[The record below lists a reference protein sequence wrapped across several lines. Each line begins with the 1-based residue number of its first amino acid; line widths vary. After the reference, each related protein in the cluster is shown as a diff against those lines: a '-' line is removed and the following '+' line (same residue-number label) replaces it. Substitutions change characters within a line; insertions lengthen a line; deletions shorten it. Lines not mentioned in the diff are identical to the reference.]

1 MEHQMELSLF
11 AKSMTQ
17 LYSRPIKDQYE
28 EGLHPLISIS
38 NTLILMNGW
47 KSENLKA
54 TSTGNLLTYISV
66 LSLAISLCENSRAE
80 IKKQDRGGQNYS
92 KNVKLLGSRI
102 SSLKAIR
109 TKLIRQLT
117 KAIV

>member
-17 LYSRPIKDQYE
+17 LYSRPIKDQYVE
-28 EGLHPLISIS
+28 ELHPLISIS

-47 KSENLKA
+47 KLENLKV

-66 LSLAISLCENSRAE
+66 LSLAISLCESSRAE
-80 IKKQDRGGQNYS
+80 IKKHDKDGPSYS

-102 SSLKAIR
+102 SSLKVIR
-109 TKLIRQLT
+109 TRLIHLLT
-117 KAIV
+117 SRIA